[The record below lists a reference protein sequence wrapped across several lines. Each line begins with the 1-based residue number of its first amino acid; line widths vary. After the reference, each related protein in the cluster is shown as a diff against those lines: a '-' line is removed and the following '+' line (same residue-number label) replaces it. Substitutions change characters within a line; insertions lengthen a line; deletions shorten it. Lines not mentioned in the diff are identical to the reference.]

1 MRTAAEFSDAMLW
14 LLEHFPEVL
23 PKLLIYWRD
32 FLSLAIANA
41 ASSGLALPLLQ
52 AMIAAA
58 ALCSFAAS
66 LHIIAV
72 GFARGRATVF
82 ISYEHGQESVAELI
96 TKYLKNRSIGSNML
110 PFVDAPDHDEL
121 LDDVRN
127 SIDRSDLI
135 LCIPGPRPS
144 FVDNEIAIAFGAKKP
159 MVFVLSESDT
169 RFLPNTAKKGYPLFD
184 RDEIEA
190 DGCKTLADFCS
201 YVAADVRSTFKL
213 YLSVLDSLR
222 GCALTAAVIYI
233 VMLALLPNVIP
244 LNSSIFFKLAFVI
257 GISLFLVAYS
267 AFFLNRYLVR
277 TQVKNAIARRRF
289 DSRTLPKALQ
299 FSLRREDLLR
309 IQFKGEIA
317 AMHEGSASH
326 LPSLVI
332 QTNLGRPIL
341 YLVGIYIAGPGFLA
355 LLWLATHNVNPD
367 NFWTSHFGFL
377 FIVLAFFNLLGF
389 IGSIELFSVLFQR
402 DMVLDA
408 DGVNLGNAKCPQIRW
423 GNVESV
429 VWSEGSDKVGL
440 NIYDQ
445 KEPTE
450 IDLEF
455 YNIDPDK
462 FVDLVQEGLS
472 RTPHPIL
479 AQLPRVDLSARS

>member
-66 LHIIAV
+66 LHVIAV
-72 GFARGRATVF
+72 SFARRRATVF
-82 ISYEHGQESVAELI
+82 ISYGHGQESVAELI

-144 FVDNEIAIAFGAKKP
+144 FVDHEIAIAFGAKKP
-159 MVFVLSESDT
+159 MVFVLRESDT

-213 YLSVLDSLR
+213 YFSVLDSLR
-222 GCALTAAVIYI
+222 GCALTAAVIYT

-244 LNSSIFFKLAFVI
+244 LNSSISFKLAFVI

-267 AFFLNRYLVR
+267 AFFLNRHLVR
-277 TQVKNAIARRRF
+277 TQAGEQNRRHDESWSLVCRGDLAACRGGNHPAQWRCRTLRGRPCAAVVVPQRF
-289 DSRTLPKALQ
+289 DTCRLWKAAIEPLTILKLQ
-299 FSLRREDLLR
+299 PNR
-309 IQFKGEIA
+309 G
-317 AMHEGSASH
+317 H
-326 LPSLVI
+326 L
-332 QTNLGRPIL
+332 
-341 YLVGIYIAGPGFLA
+341 
-355 LLWLATHNVNPD
+355 
-367 NFWTSHFGFL
+367 
-377 FIVLAFFNLLGF
+377 
-389 IGSIELFSVLFQR
+389 
-402 DMVLDA
+402 
-408 DGVNLGNAKCPQIRW
+408 
-423 GNVESV
+423 
-429 VWSEGSDKVGL
+429 
-440 NIYDQ
+440 
-445 KEPTE
+445 
-450 IDLEF
+450 
-455 YNIDPDK
+455 
-462 FVDLVQEGLS
+462 
-472 RTPHPIL
+472 
-479 AQLPRVDLSARS
+479 